1 VGEERA
7 RGILRSAY
15 AERAKREADT
25 TRPEQYAKKVRF
37 DVDIVVEEDIPRPSY
52 GSAYLER
59 SKSGWED
66 IDFYINW
73 PRWFQLYIERRDNG

>member
-25 TRPEQYAKKVRF
+25 TRPEQYSKKVRF
-37 DVDIVVEEDIPRPSY
+37 DVDIVVEDDIPRPSY
-52 GSAYLER
+52 GSTYLER

-66 IDFYINW
+66 IDFYVNW
-73 PRWFQLYIERRDNG
+73 PRWFQLYIDRRDNG